1 MKLNIFL
8 KADMPHKF
16 YHIKMKTILDT
27 IVANKQKEVA
37 LLKQTKSYRD
47 FENAPLFARKSISLT
62 SRILSQ
68 EFGIIAEI
76 KRKSPSAGNIKPNL
90 DITDQGLLYQNNGV
104 AGISCLTDFLFFGG
118 TISDLETLREAVN
131 VPILRKEFIIDEI
144 QLFEAKAVGAD
155 AILLISEILDSQ
167 QALHLTIMA
176 QQLGLEVIMECHDK
190 HHLDL
195 INDQVDIIGIN
206 NRNLHLQKTDLATS
220 FELFPYL
227 PKDKVLISE
236 SGIKT
241 QSEILELE
249 KTGYHGALIGESILT
264 KTDSNKFF
272 HSLQKPQAYES

>member
-1 MKLNIFL
+1 
-8 KADMPHKF
+8 MPHKF

-90 DITDQGLLYQNNGV
+90 DITAQGLLYQNNGV